1 MRRASL
7 GAGWAWGI
15 GAVALLL
22 SVWAVLDFLDAM
34 REEAARGVVTS
45 TAAEQAPPSPLDAI
59 ELHRLLP
66 DATNDLG
73 ALVRVDGTV
82 AAVRGDGFWVRD
94 LRDNIVYVVLPSRA
108 RKRRGEAELLPGAA
122 VSVLGVVGLVAP
134 RDAPRIDTAALAVP
148 ASAVVVRDIR
158 ILPLER
164 GVAVLAN

>member
-15 GAVALLL
+15 GAAALLL
-22 SVWAVLDFLDAM
+22 SVWAVLDFVEAM
-34 REEAARGVVTS
+34 REEAARGVVAS
-45 TAAEQAPPSPLDAI
+45 PAAEPAPPSPLDAI

-66 DATNDLG
+66 DATDDLG

-82 AAVRGDGFWVRD
+82 AAVAGDGFWVRD
-94 LRDNIVYVVLPSRA
+94 LRDNVVYVVLPA
-108 RKRRGEAELLPGAA
+108 RGWKRRGDAELEPGAA
-122 VSVLGVVGLVAP
+122 VSVLGVVALVAP